1 MFIMRKISKERKDT
15 SKMTIM
21 SYLVGVQMK
30 KKKKGANRIPIVKN
44 NLRNIF
50 NFLPSLDTQWA
61 LVDLVTAHFG

>member
-1 MFIMRKISKERKDT
+1 MVLMQKISKERKDT

-30 KKKKGANRIPIVKN
+30 KKKRGANRIPIVKT
-44 NLRNIF
+44 NLRNIL
-50 NFLPSLDTQWA
+50 NLLPSLDTQCA